1 MGSLSPSVAEK
12 KASQSLPA
20 LEECAVTAPPQ
31 SVKVCKRHHA
41 ALPHLVRGADVGQTS
56 APSRRMPHRWHASV
70 VPPRLAVETQQP
82 LPA

>member
-31 SVKVCKRHHA
+31 SVKVASVTMRPCRISFE
-41 ALPHLVRGADVGQTS
+41 ALTLVRPA
-56 APSRRMPHRWHASV
+56 RRLTACRTDGMP
-70 VPPRLAVETQQP
+70 L
-82 LPA
+82 